1 MFYSNCHLMY
11 QMAICKSTNFMFKY
25 VDHYYYTVDDV
36 SATNCIISPT
46 NINTLT
52 INTGSKLI
60 EFNCQCMDGDDI
72 ITGTSWFHGNTLVTT
87 QGNTNYHNDDHYYN
101 NITVGR
107 LLIDTFNSGNSG
119 TYTCSPNSTFPTI
132 PPGVTITL
140 NAAGE

>member
-1 MFYSNCHLMY
+1 MTHSVVTVLLFC
-11 QMAICKSTNFMFKY
+11 
-25 VDHYYYTVDDV
+25 TVDDV
-36 SATNCIISPT
+36 SAQTNCIISPT

-52 INTGSKLI
+52 IHTGSRFV

-107 LLIDTFNSGNSG
+107 LHIDTFNSGNSG
-119 TYTCSPNSTFPTI
+119 TYTCSPNSTLRTI

-140 NAAGE
+140 NAASEYT